1 MESEKYY
8 LWSGR
13 LNGWL
18 SNAGTYVSGA
28 KDARVFE
35 HEEAIAYCRR
45 HFNMG
50 TVAYGLLPVAV
61 SDVKLIGVV

>member
-1 MESEKYY
+1 MESEKYL

-28 KDARVFE
+28 ADAREFD
-35 HEEAIAYCRR
+35 HGEALEYCRR
-45 HFNMG
+45 HFNSG
-50 TVAYGLLPVAV
+50 TIAYGLLPVAL
-61 SDVKLIGVV
+61 SDVKQIGTI